1 MLRRW
6 GVDIKDVG
14 VGLVR
19 VTGVPYNDCMGRT
32 AVDQSVIDELVRR
45 IVDAVH
51 PLRIILFGSAARGEM
66 GPHSD
71 LDVMVVMPEGV
82 DRLHTAMFIH
92 RSLGDLKA
100 PVDVL
105 VASEADL
112 ERYRDT
118 KGLIYRNV
126 VHEGRAI
133 YAAHGT

>member
-1 MLRRW
+1 MSAAAF
-6 GVDIKDVG
+6 
-14 VGLVR
+14 VR
-19 VTGVPYNDCMGRT
+19 VTGLLHNERMGTT

-82 DRLHTAMFIH
+82 HRLHTAMFIY